1 MQYDYFVIVEADG
14 DGGNTLYLPV
24 EEDSYETR
32 YTNGLTFQADSSK
45 EFAVYSREPA
55 EDDPY
60 DQGEI
65 EGYKKLVYSIGPIY
79 AHGTNGFDE
88 ITDITAV
95 SYTHLDVYKRQIM
108 LVAILE
114 KKLGYNMQNQDVYLN
129 IAGGL
134 KISEPATDLAAVMA
148 IASNYKNFI
157 VDYKTVILGEVGLTG
172 EVRSIT
178 YPEKRVNEAKKMCI
192 RDRY

>member
-1 MQYDYFVIVEADG
+1 MATGLDYNRA
-14 DGGNTLYLPV
+14 
-24 EEDSYETR
+24 
-32 YTNGLTFQADSSK
+32 
-45 EFAVYSREPA
+45 
-55 EDDPY
+55 
-60 DQGEI
+60 
-65 EGYKKLVYSIGPIY
+65 
-79 AHGTNGFDE
+79 
-88 ITDITAV
+88 
-95 SYTHLDVYKRQIM
+95 IM

-157 VDYKTVILGEVGLTG
+157 VDYKTVILGEVGLMG

-178 YPEKRVNEAKKMCI
+178 YPEKRVNEAKKLGFTRIILPYDNIKSVKNAGGTEIIGVKNVYQAIKYC
-192 RDRY
+192 RDNGKTAEIPN